1 MTILNVGYGTTDP
14 QELLHLVQSNVTLIL
29 QDSRN
34 NNEGTA
40 NLEFI
45 QGPGNFGEN
54 SHIDWKLS
62 NSNSTFCIKRAAN
75 NITSNVVVV
84 NENGNVTVSNDM
96 LVQGEFIRQGVNIY
110 YHFENRIDDV
120 NSSLENELDSTSNIL
135 FIQSSNFTVNTSNYV
150 LKIEDEVNDRID
162 NANTYSLNTSNIIS
176 NRITNLSAD
185 KIANGNNNKFIVNGI
200 YSNDF
205 EVYGNLTASNLTI
218 HGTTTTLNTDLYVT
232 EQLDIQNNS
241 DSVAL
246 NIIQHHSSSDV
257 VNIATNTT
265 QLLTLKNDGKFGI
278 GTTVPAFTLDLNA
291 TDGIKLPSGGEDT
304 KPDNLVSSNYGL
316 IRYNTDLKTFEG
328 YGHGGSS
335 GAWSSLGG
343 VKDVDADTYISAENN
358 AGDDNDELKFFTS
371 NFERMVIT
379 SNGLI
384 GIGTESPAFSLDINA
399 TDGLKLP
406 AGDEAQRPDSS
417 TIVKGVIRYNTY
429 SDQFEGYG
437 AGNAWGSLGGVKDV
451 DGDTYISAEN
461 NAGDDNDELKFVTS
475 NFERMVITSNGLIGI
490 GNTEP
495 SSLLSL
501 SGDDTTIKIQDGK
514 NDDTGS
520 TNIEL
525 INGPVDSFS
534 DNTNLYNWRI
544 SNSNNQY
551 ILASGSNNQIYER
564 FIISGETGN
573 VGLGTQPHIF
583 VEGENDEYK
592 MTIKGNIN
600 VDGFIYKNGE
610 IYRGEGSVGVIS
622 QHMPVQTQSITY
634 TKTRIMTS
642 TESNSQ
648 NIVPDNGWRFIDNN
662 LTSGFVI
669 KIKPSHVRS
678 KILLNLSC
686 HVGFDSI
693 PESRWWGLKLYRKI
707 EGLNGGNW
715 TEVSEANG
723 ENTTGFSSCWLSHN
737 MGANLST
744 YENFITNVS
753 GTFFDEP
760 FKGIS
765 SDIKTVY
772 YTVKWKSNLGTYNTN
787 SGGGEL
793 YFNRPAV
800 LLDTSNSPVL
810 SSSWSAQE
818 VWQLGTPYI
827 PGEASNVIT
836 IFDQD
841 FVGIGNT
848 EPQYELDVGGDI
860 NITGTYLLNNVDV
873 FTYTSNYILRIDG
886 EVNDRLDTTD
896 SNLAATD
903 TGIITTSNILFLQS
917 SNFDAHAS
925 NYILRIDGE
934 VNDRLDTTDS
944 NLANTDTGIIT
955 TSNILFL
962 QSSNFDAH
970 ASNYILRIDGEVN
983 DRLDTTDTGIITT
996 SNILFLQSSNF
1007 DAHAS
1012 NYILRIDGEVND
1024 RLDTTDAGIITTSNI
1039 LFLQSSNFDA
1049 HASNYILRIDGEVN
1063 DRLDTTDTGIITTSN
1078 ILFLQSSNFDA
1089 HASNYIL
1096 RIDGEV
1102 NDRLDTTDAGII
1114 TTSNILFL
1122 QSSNFDAHASNYI
1135 LRIDGEVNTRLDGV
1149 DNVDNIL
1156 GFFRDTE
1163 FEKDDSDF
1171 INIKKASAT
1180 NIGGIMVD
1188 NDTITIDEFGVI
1200 SGSQNIDL
1208 SGYATKSYVDGIA
1221 SGLVFKDSAKVA
1233 TITNIASLSGTQVI
1247 DGVSVVSGDR
1257 VLVKNQSIQSEN
1269 GIYICST
1276 SAWSRST
1283 DFDQSSDNIGA
1294 FVFIDAGN
1302 TNSGTSFVCSNDSA
1316 ITIGTT
1322 DVIFTKFT
1330 SSGQL
1335 IPDNG
1340 LIQNGNE
1347 ISINAKTNGGIIFEN
1362 KQAIIDL
1369 SASLLEG
1376 VLPASKGGTGKNTL
1390 NDSITLGQHTIG
1402 KYVSTITAG
1411 NGLSTSGADTE
1422 ISTHTLSI
1430 DAKTNGGLVIEN
1442 HQLAIDLS
1450 AGSITGTL
1458 AIRDGGTGATT
1469 AAAARTALDVD
1480 ISGTDNSTDVTLAS
1494 VNENYLTINDQ
1505 TITARQ
1511 VPISLGGTGAN
1522 TLDNL
1527 ITLGSHTTGYFV
1539 STITAGDGLATTGID
1554 EELSAHTLSIDPK
1567 IGGGVV
1573 IENNKLAIDLSA
1585 NSITGTLAI
1594 SNGGTGTDSLTT
1606 DIIAPGTSNQ
1616 FIVNDTIVPNDT
1628 VSKNI
1633 IVSGN
1638 ILPSQNETFNLGSPE
1653 YKWDSLYVAA
1663 NTINI
1668 GNTKISASDDGG
1680 LAMNIIKFEERINN
1694 ITSNEL
1700 HSLSGISKNIQEQIS
1715 ELNLDIIADGTSN
1728 KFIVDDSYNGSMYIA
1743 SNFYVGKY
1751 FSTENPNGN
1760 LHVYGDITIEGDINT
1775 VNPLITQYHRHLS
1788 NYNIGYIDITN
1799 VDDTS
1804 NKPSI
1809 KIEHNV
1815 GYSNIIE
1822 ISCKGDDG
1830 IFTISSNGFIGIN
1843 RKEPME
1849 KLDIDGNVKIS
1860 GDINNITYQEL
1871 DKLSGIDYNIK
1882 QQIDD
1887 NDFNQSNYV
1896 LLASNIV
1903 FTKSSNFIIN
1913 TSNYISRIDDDI
1925 NSRIDTT
1932 NLNIITTSNILFLQS
1947 SNFDAHASNYILRID
1962 GEVNARLDTTDA
1974 DIITTS
1980 NILFLQSSNFDAH
1993 ASNYILKIDGEVNDR
2008 LDTTDADIITTS
2020 NILFLQSSNFDAH
2033 ASNYI
2038 LKIDGEVNDRLDD
2051 TDAGIITTSNIL
2063 FLQSSNF
2070 DAHASNYILKIDGEV
2085 NDRLDDIDVD
2095 IIAVNNNITTIENN
2109 IEITSNSLK
2118 SDIDSLN
2125 DKIFDS
2131 ALIKDSI
2138 IPLASANNI
2147 GGIKVGNNT
2156 AIDSFGVLSVNMT
2169 SYIGNVELRGDLV
2182 TSNLTILGDSTTLET
2197 NVFTTESLEINNTG
2211 TGAAISVTQTDGSHD
2226 IFIASNSGG
2235 EVFSII
2241 NNGNVGIG
2249 ITNPQTALDV
2259 DGDINFT
2266 GNIYGSGS
2274 ELTEIN
2280 ADNIASGTLDNAR
2293 LPANILVT
2301 SLEGIGSNVTE
2312 INADNIASGTLDNAR
2327 LPANI
2332 LVTSLEGIGS
2342 NVTEIN
2348 ADNIASGTL
2357 DNARLPANILVTS
2370 LEGIGSN
2377 VTEINA
2383 DNIASGTLDNARLPA
2398 NILVTSLE
2406 GIGSN
2411 VTEINADNIASG
2423 TLDNARLP
2431 ANILVTSL
2439 EGIGSNVTEIN
2450 ADNIASGTIDNA
2462 RLPANILVTS
2472 LEGIGSNVTE
2482 INADNI
2488 ASGTLDNARLPANIL
2503 VTSLEGIGSNV
2514 TEINADNIASG
2525 TIDNAR
2531 LPANILVTSLEG
2543 IGSNVTEINAD
2554 NIASGT
2560 LDNARLPANIL
2571 VTSLEGIG
2579 SNVTEIN
2586 ADNIASGT
2594 LDNARLPAN
2603 ILVTSLEGIG
2613 SNVTEINADNIA
2625 SGTIDNARLPANI
2638 LVTSLEGIGSNVT
2651 EINADNIASGTI
2663 DNARLPANILVTSLE
2678 GIGSNVTE
2686 INADN
2691 IASGT
2696 LDNAR
2701 LPANILVTS
2710 LEGIGS
2716 NVTEINADNIASGTL
2731 DNARLPANIL
2741 VTSLE
2746 GIGSNVTEINADNI
2760 ASGTLDNAR
2769 LPANILVTSLEG
2781 IGSNVTEINA
2791 DNIASGTLD
2800 NARLPAN
2807 ILVTSLEGIGSNVTE
2822 INADNIA
2829 SGTLDNAR
2837 LPANILVTSLEGIGS
2852 NVTEINAD
2860 NIASGTLDNARLPAN
2875 ILVTSLEGIGSNV
2888 TEINADNIASGTLD
2902 NARLPAN
2909 ILVTSLEGIGSN
2921 VIEINADNIASGTLD
2936 NARLPA
2942 NILVTSLEGIGSNVT
2957 EINADNI
2964 ASGTLD
2970 NARLPANILVT
2981 SLEGIGSN
2989 VTEINAD
2996 NIASGT
3002 LDNARLPANIL
3013 VTSLEGIGS
3022 NVTEINADNIASG
3035 TLDNA
3040 RLPANILV
3048 TSLEGIGS
3056 NVTEINADNIAS
3068 GTLDNARLPA
3078 NILVTS
3084 LEGIGSNVTE
3094 INADNIAS
3102 GTIDNARL
3110 PANILV
3116 TSLITSNILT
3126 VNGTSNALEITN
3138 DTIFAGIDIIPIEDN
3153 AIDLGSVENKFRD
3166 VFISNN
3172 SIWLGDTHKLA
3183 ISDDKMK
3190 FRKRKTT
3197 SVPAAITT
3205 AGGNESDALNFTG
3218 HSNISNFK
3226 LKDWLNYM
3234 KSLPNAPAKP
3244 KISDIFT
3251 ESNNDYDEENAA
3263 DAWQIH
3269 NTSLL
3274 LGSSYQ
3280 RVGIGVAYPTSNL
3293 DVAGDINFTGNLTQ
3307 NGIAFSSFTSSD
3319 VVTVLSTSDGTGI
3332 TWNSGTNTFDI
3343 DSSWIANNIT
3353 GSGGGGGGGGGGSLW
3368 GETTSNNITYL
3379 YYNSNVKI
3387 DGDLLVSGSI
3397 ISGWDSSADTTLDS
3411 FTSGSGGGGGGW
3423 WSKIDDDTNNIYY
3436 SSNVKIGGYR

>member
-110 YHFENRIDDV
+110 YHFENIIDNV

-371 NFERMVIT
+371 NLERMVIT

-417 TIVKGVIRYNTY
+417 TIVKGVIRYNTE

-461 NAGDDNDELKFVTS
+461 NAGDDNDELKFYTS
-475 NFERMVITSNGLIGI
+475 SNERMVITSNGLIGI

-501 SGDDTTIKIQDGK
+501 SGDDTTIKIQDSK

-886 EVNDRLDTTD
+886 EVN
-896 SNLAATD
+896 
-903 TGIITTSNILFLQS
+903 
-917 SNFDAHAS
+917 
-925 NYILRIDGE
+925 
-934 VNDRLDTTDS
+934 
-944 NLANTDTGIIT
+944 
-955 TSNILFL
+955 
-962 QSSNFDAH
+962 
-970 ASNYILRIDGEVN
+970 
-983 DRLDTTDTGIITT
+983 
-996 SNILFLQSSNF
+996 
-1007 DAHAS
+1007 
-1012 NYILRIDGEVND
+1012 
-1024 RLDTTDAGIITTSNI
+1024 
-1039 LFLQSSNFDA
+1039 
-1049 HASNYILRIDGEVN
+1049 
-1063 DRLDTTDTGIITTSN
+1063 
-1078 ILFLQSSNFDA
+1078 
-1089 HASNYIL
+1089 
-1096 RIDGEV
+1096 
-1102 NDRLDTTDAGII
+1102 
-1114 TTSNILFL
+1114 
-1122 QSSNFDAHASNYI
+1122 
-1135 LRIDGEVNTRLDGV
+1135 TRLDGV

-1362 KQAIIDL
+1362 KKAIIDL
-1369 SASLLEG
+1369 AASLLEG

-1390 NDSITLGQHTIG
+1390 DDSITLGQHTIG

-1442 HQLAIDLS
+1442 HQLAINLS

-1458 AIRDGGTGATT
+1458 AISDGGTGATT

-1539 STITAGDGLATTGID
+1539 STITAGNGLATTGID

-1585 NSITGTLAI
+1585 DSITGTLAI
-1594 SNGGTGTDSLTT
+1594 SDGGTGTDSLTT
-1606 DIIAPGTSNQ
+1606 DIIPPGTSNQ

-1653 YKWDSLYVAA
+1653 YKWNSLYVAA

-1668 GNTKISASDDGG
+1668 GNTKISASEDGG

-1700 HSLSGISKNIQEQIS
+1700 HSLTGISKNIQEQIS

-1728 KFIVDDSYNGSMYIA
+1728 KFIVDDCYNGSMYIA

-1815 GYSNIIE
+1815 GYSNIME

-1860 GDINNITYQEL
+1860 GGINNITYQEL

-1962 GEVNARLDTTDA
+1962 GEVNARLDGADNDITTTSNILFLQSSNFDAHASNYILRIDGEVNDRLDNTDA

-1993 ASNYILKIDGEVNDR
+1993 ASNYILRIDGEVNDR
-2008 LDTTDADIITTS
+2008 LDNTDAD
-2020 NILFLQSSNFDAH
+2020 
-2033 ASNYI
+2033 
-2038 LKIDGEVNDRLDD
+2038 K
-2051 TDAGIITTSNIL
+2051 
-2063 FLQSSNF
+2063 
-2070 DAHASNYILKIDGEV
+2070 
-2085 NDRLDDIDVD
+2085 
-2095 IIAVNNNITTIENN
+2095 
-2109 IEITSNSLK
+2109 
-2118 SDIDSLN
+2118 
-2125 DKIFDS
+2125 
-2131 ALIKDSI
+2131 
-2138 IPLASANNI
+2138 
-2147 GGIKVGNNT
+2147 
-2156 AIDSFGVLSVNMT
+2156 
-2169 SYIGNVELRGDLV
+2169 
-2182 TSNLTILGDSTTLET
+2182 
-2197 NVFTTESLEINNTG
+2197 
-2211 TGAAISVTQTDGSHD
+2211 
-2226 IFIASNSGG
+2226 
-2235 EVFSII
+2235 
-2241 NNGNVGIG
+2241 
-2249 ITNPQTALDV
+2249 
-2259 DGDINFT
+2259 
-2266 GNIYGSGS
+2266 
-2274 ELTEIN
+2274 
-2280 ADNIASGTLDNAR
+2280 
-2293 LPANILVT
+2293 
-2301 SLEGIGSNVTE
+2301 
-2312 INADNIASGTLDNAR
+2312 
-2327 LPANI
+2327 
-2332 LVTSLEGIGS
+2332 
-2342 NVTEIN
+2342 
-2348 ADNIASGTL
+2348 
-2357 DNARLPANILVTS
+2357 
-2370 LEGIGSN
+2370 
-2377 VTEINA
+2377 
-2383 DNIASGTLDNARLPA
+2383 
-2398 NILVTSLE
+2398 
-2406 GIGSN
+2406 
-2411 VTEINADNIASG
+2411 
-2423 TLDNARLP
+2423 
-2431 ANILVTSL
+2431 
-2439 EGIGSNVTEIN
+2439 
-2450 ADNIASGTIDNA
+2450 
-2462 RLPANILVTS
+2462 
-2472 LEGIGSNVTE
+2472 
-2482 INADNI
+2482 
-2488 ASGTLDNARLPANIL
+2488 
-2503 VTSLEGIGSNV
+2503 
-2514 TEINADNIASG
+2514 
-2525 TIDNAR
+2525 
-2531 LPANILVTSLEG
+2531 
-2543 IGSNVTEINAD
+2543 
-2554 NIASGT
+2554 
-2560 LDNARLPANIL
+2560 
-2571 VTSLEGIG
+2571 
-2579 SNVTEIN
+2579 
-2586 ADNIASGT
+2586 
-2594 LDNARLPAN
+2594 
-2603 ILVTSLEGIG
+2603 
-2613 SNVTEINADNIA
+2613 
-2625 SGTIDNARLPANI
+2625 
-2638 LVTSLEGIGSNVT
+2638 
-2651 EINADNIASGTI
+2651 
-2663 DNARLPANILVTSLE
+2663 
-2678 GIGSNVTE
+2678 
-2686 INADN
+2686 
-2691 IASGT
+2691 
-2696 LDNAR
+2696 
-2701 LPANILVTS
+2701 
-2710 LEGIGS
+2710 
-2716 NVTEINADNIASGTL
+2716 
-2731 DNARLPANIL
+2731 
-2741 VTSLE
+2741 
-2746 GIGSNVTEINADNI
+2746 
-2760 ASGTLDNAR
+2760 
-2769 LPANILVTSLEG
+2769 
-2781 IGSNVTEINA
+2781 
-2791 DNIASGTLD
+2791 
-2800 NARLPAN
+2800 
-2807 ILVTSLEGIGSNVTE
+2807 
-2822 INADNIA
+2822 
-2829 SGTLDNAR
+2829 
-2837 LPANILVTSLEGIGS
+2837 
-2852 NVTEINAD
+2852 
-2860 NIASGTLDNARLPAN
+2860 
-2875 ILVTSLEGIGSNV
+2875 
-2888 TEINADNIASGTLD
+2888 
-2902 NARLPAN
+2902 
-2909 ILVTSLEGIGSN
+2909 
-2921 VIEINADNIASGTLD
+2921 
-2936 NARLPA
+2936 
-2942 NILVTSLEGIGSNVT
+2942 
-2957 EINADNI
+2957 
-2964 ASGTLD
+2964 
-2970 NARLPANILVT
+2970 
-2981 SLEGIGSN
+2981 
-2989 VTEINAD
+2989 
-2996 NIASGT
+2996 
-3002 LDNARLPANIL
+3002 
-3013 VTSLEGIGS
+3013 
-3022 NVTEINADNIASG
+3022 
-3035 TLDNA
+3035 
-3040 RLPANILV
+3040 
-3048 TSLEGIGS
+3048 
-3056 NVTEINADNIAS
+3056 
-3068 GTLDNARLPA
+3068 
-3078 NILVTS
+3078 
-3084 LEGIGSNVTE
+3084 
-3094 INADNIAS
+3094 
-3102 GTIDNARL
+3102 
-3110 PANILV
+3110 
-3116 TSLITSNILT
+3116 
-3126 VNGTSNALEITN
+3126 
-3138 DTIFAGIDIIPIEDN
+3138 
-3153 AIDLGSVENKFRD
+3153 
-3166 VFISNN
+3166 
-3172 SIWLGDTHKLA
+3172 
-3183 ISDDKMK
+3183 
-3190 FRKRKTT
+3190 
-3197 SVPAAITT
+3197 
-3205 AGGNESDALNFTG
+3205 
-3218 HSNISNFK
+3218 
-3226 LKDWLNYM
+3226 
-3234 KSLPNAPAKP
+3234 
-3244 KISDIFT
+3244 
-3251 ESNNDYDEENAA
+3251 
-3263 DAWQIH
+3263 
-3269 NTSLL
+3269 
-3274 LGSSYQ
+3274 
-3280 RVGIGVAYPTSNL
+3280 
-3293 DVAGDINFTGNLTQ
+3293 
-3307 NGIAFSSFTSSD
+3307 
-3319 VVTVLSTSDGTGI
+3319 
-3332 TWNSGTNTFDI
+3332 
-3343 DSSWIANNIT
+3343 
-3353 GSGGGGGGGGGGSLW
+3353 
-3368 GETTSNNITYL
+3368 
-3379 YYNSNVKI
+3379 
-3387 DGDLLVSGSI
+3387 
-3397 ISGWDSSADTTLDS
+3397 
-3411 FTSGSGGGGGGW
+3411 
-3423 WSKIDDDTNNIYY
+3423 
-3436 SSNVKIGGYR
+3436 